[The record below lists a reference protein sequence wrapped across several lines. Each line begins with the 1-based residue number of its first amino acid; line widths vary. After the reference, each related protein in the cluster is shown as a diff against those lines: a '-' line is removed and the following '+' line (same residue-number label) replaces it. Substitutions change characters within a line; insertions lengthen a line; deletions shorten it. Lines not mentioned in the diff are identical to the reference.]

1 MSQKESFGQSFHLST
16 SELKLKKIFL
26 SILLISFFNP
36 FIFSQRKKVYYG
48 EITSEIDLSM
58 APYVSRI
65 IDEANK
71 ENADAVIF
79 KINTFGGRVDAATQI
94 KDAILSSKALTIA
107 FINNRAISAGSL
119 IALSCVKIVMVPGG
133 SIGAATVVDQSG
145 HKLSE
150 KYQSFMR
157 SEMRSI
163 AEKNGRRTDIAQGMV
178 DERIVVKGLV
188 DSTQLITLTT
198 DEALKYKIAD
208 TAVTNFDELLAA
220 FNLKGAKVITVEPN
234 WAEEFVKFL
243 NNPIV
248 STILIMIG
256 FFGLMAE
263 IKSPG
268 WGLPGTAGVIAL
280 ILFFGS
286 SYIVELA
293 SEIEIIMFVAGII
306 LIFLEIFVIPGFGIT
321 GISGILLVLASI
333 FLSLTGG
340 LPFFDMNVI
349 SGAIIQ
355 LSIALAGAFILILLV
370 AKFLPKSKVF
380 NRLVLAEEENAEKGF
395 VSYPSVKELIGAEGI
410 AITDLRPAGS
420 VEINSRRYDVV
431 ADWQYIER
439 GKKVK
444 VIRVEGIKVVV
455 TQIT

>member
-1 MSQKESFGQSFHLST
+1 M
-16 SELKLKKIFL
+16 KKIFFCGF
-26 SILLISFFNP
+26 LIFFLNP
-36 FIFSQRKKVYYG
+36 FIFSQSKKVYYG
-48 EITSEIDLSM
+48 EITSEIDLAM
-58 APYVSRI
+58 APYVSRV

-71 ENADAVIF
+71 ENADAIIF

-94 KDAILSSKALTIA
+94 KDAILSSKVLTIA

-119 IALSCVKIVMVPGG
+119 IALSCVKIAMVPGG

-145 HKLSE
+145 QKLSE

-208 TAVTNFDELLAA
+208 TAVANFDELLAT
-220 FNLKGAKVITVEPN
+220 FNLKGAKIITVEPN

-340 LPFFDMNVI
+340 LPFFDLNII

-380 NRLVLAEEENAEKGF
+380 NRLVLAEEENANKGF
-395 VSYPSVKELIGAEGI
+395 VSYPSAKELIGVEGI
-410 AITDLRPAGS
+410 ALTDLRPAGS
-420 VEINSRRYDVV
+420 AEINSQRFDVM
-431 ADWQYIER
+431 ADWQYIEK